1 MDYRTLGRDG
11 PRVSLLGLGT
21 WPIGGGMGRVDE
33 QEAVRLIRAAVDCG
47 ITMIDTAEGYR
58 TSEEVVGRALQG
70 GYRQRCFLAT
80 KATFDFSPGGIRK
93 ALESSLRKLGTDCID
108 LYQIHNWSDQH
119 PVEDSLETL
128 VRAREQG
135 TIRWIGVSN
144 YRCAH
149 LQRAVA
155 VAPVQANQVM
165 YNLFDRQ
172 IEAEDLACCRERG
185 VGVIVHSPLAKGL
198 LTGRYSSDHRFAAD
212 DERSGFPR
220 FQGEAFARYLAA
232 AKGLGDLARARGLS
246 LVQLAIAWAMR
257 PAAVGSVLV
266 GAKSVAQLE
275 EALGS
280 VGVSLSDNDLA
291 EIDRLAGGAP

>member
-1 MDYRTLGRDG
+1 MEYRTLGRDG
-11 PRVSLLGLGT
+11 PEVSLLGLGT

-70 GYRQRCFLAT
+70 GYRRRCFLAT
-80 KATFDFSPGGIRK
+80 KATFDFSPEGIRT

-108 LYQIHNWSDQH
+108 LYQIHSWRDDQ
-119 PVEDSLETL
+119 PVEDSLAAL
-128 VRAREQG
+128 VRVREQG
-135 TIRWIGVSN
+135 KIRWIGVSN
-144 YRCAH
+144 YRRAH
-149 LQRAVA
+149 MQRALA
-155 VAPVQANQVM
+155 AARFQANQVV

-172 IEAEDLACCRERG
+172 IEAEDLAYCREQG

-220 FQGEAFARYLAA
+220 FQGEAFDRYLAA

-246 LVQLAIAWAMR
+246 LVQLALAWTMR
-257 PAAVGSVLV
+257 RAEVGSVLV
-266 GAKSVAQLE
+266 GAKSLGQLE
-275 EALGS
+275 QALGA
-280 VGVSLSDNDLA
+280 VGPRLGESELA
-291 EIDRLAGGAP
+291 EIDRLVGETQ